1 MPVGKKKVKSKA
13 RKTQKASRKAVRKA
27 TVKVKKPI
35 GRPAL
40 FRTPAEMQRKIDE
53 YFSTQ
58 VGDFPVRDKYGN
70 QIYNKAGLPL
80 IKEQPPTVAGLALFL
95 GFADRTSFYEYK
107 ARAEFTDTVKR
118 AITRIEEYAERG
130 VMVKDKPT
138 GNIFWLKN
146 HGWTAEE
153 NRTVAVSQTLSEDDL
168 KQIMAERL
176 NDAGQDA
183 PGATK

>member
-1 MPVGKKKVKSKA
+1 MPAGKKKVKSKA
-13 RKTQKASRKAVRKA
+13 RKTQKASRKAVRNA
-27 TVKVKKPI
+27 TVKKPI

-146 HGWTAEE
+146 HGWKAEE
-153 NRTVAVSQTLSEDDL
+153 ETKVDVSLPDDWRRIAKDL
-168 KQIMAERL
+168 GI
-176 NDAGQDA
+176 G
-183 PGATK
+183 GADK

>member
-1 MPVGKKKVKSKA
+1 MPAGKKKVKSKA
-13 RKTQKASRKAVRKA
+13 RKTQKASRKAVRNA
-27 TVKVKKPI
+27 TVKKPI

-95 GFADRTSFYEYK
+95 GLADRTSFYEYK

-118 AITRIEEYAERG
+118 VITRIEEYAERG

-146 HGWTAEE
+146 HGWKAEE
-153 NRTVAVSQTLSEDDL
+153 ETKVDVNLPENWQRIAKDLGIGGTEDD
-168 KQIMAERL
+168 
-176 NDAGQDA
+176 GV
-183 PGATK
+183 